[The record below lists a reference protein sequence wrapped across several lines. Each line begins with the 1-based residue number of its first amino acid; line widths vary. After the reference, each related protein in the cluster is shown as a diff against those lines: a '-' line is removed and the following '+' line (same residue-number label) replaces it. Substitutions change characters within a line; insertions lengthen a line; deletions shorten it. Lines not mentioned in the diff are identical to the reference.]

1 MAKDVIVVVDIDA
14 KRAGTES
21 LDILLVSTEGA
32 KDVAT
37 YRDLDKITEAFKG
50 KKVATMAEAMFTQ
63 GKTSLA
69 DTLIRKVKIVGFEK
83 PANAAGLVEAIEEF
97 RKTDDDFYI
106 VMTDQSDDE
115 YVKALAAWAESTEPT
130 EAELGA
136 GEEDHRKLYFGQTT
150 NKELGVVNARSAI
163 IYTDHAEEFADAAYV
178 GNVGPF
184 YPQSVT
190 WKFKRP
196 QGLTVPGLTNGERD
210 ALEEA
215 NINFLTVEYKHEYV
229 KNGVCADGN
238 FIDVQMGADYIA
250 SLMRE
255 KLYTIFLENA
265 KVSYDDAGFSLVG
278 TAAYETLNRAVELGI
293 IAKDPESERGV
304 FTINVPKRSDA
315 TDEQARNR
323 QMPDIKWS
331 AQLEGAVHS
340 VKVNGTLRVTLNG

>member
-1 MAKDVIVVVDIDA
+1 MAKDVVVVVDIDA
-14 KRAGTES
+14 KRDGTES

-37 YRDLDKITEAFKG
+37 YRDLDKIKEAFPD
-50 KKVATMAEAMFTQ
+50 KKVAAMADAMFTQ

-69 DTLIRKVKIVGFEK
+69 DTLIRKVKIVGFAAPES
-83 PANAAGLVEAIEEF
+83 AAGLVKSIEDF
-97 RKTDDDFYI
+97 RKTDDDFYLI
-106 VMTDQSDDE
+106 LTDQTDDA

-136 GEEDHRKLYFGQTT
+136 GVEDHRKFYFGETD
-150 NKELGVVNARSAI
+150 NKELVVTNARCAI
-163 IYTDHAEEFADAAYV
+163 MYTDQLAEHADAAYV

-184 YPQSVT
+184 YPKSVT

-196 QGLTVPGLTNGERD
+196 QGLTVPVLTDGERD

-215 NINFLTVEYKHEYV
+215 NINFLTVEYKNEYV

-238 FIDVQMGADYIA
+238 YIDVQMGADYIA
-250 SLMRE
+250 NLMRE
-255 KLYTIFLENA
+255 KLYAIFLSND

-278 TAAYETLNRAVELGI
+278 TAVYETLNRAVELGI
-293 IAKDPESERGV
+293 IAKDPESKQGV
-304 FTINVPKRSDA
+304 FTVVVPTRSDA

-323 QMPDIKWS
+323 QMPDITWE
-331 AQLEGAVHS
+331 AQLEGAVHG
-340 VKVNGTLRVTLNG
+340 VKTKGTLRATLSA